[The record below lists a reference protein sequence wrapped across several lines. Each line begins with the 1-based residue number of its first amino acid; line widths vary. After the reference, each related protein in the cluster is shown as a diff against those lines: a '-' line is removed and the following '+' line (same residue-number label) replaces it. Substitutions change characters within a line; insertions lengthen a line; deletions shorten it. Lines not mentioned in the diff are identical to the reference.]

1 MKHGKDVRDPS
12 GHPRDPNA
20 AKDVPALMFMMV
32 EKSPGAFQLR
42 FVSNDDLLHDLQSKE
57 HFRPFWMTL
66 ISSMRSFA
74 SDSKVHQLPNV
85 RIDEL

>member
-20 AKDVPALMFMMV
+20 AKEVPALMFMMV

-42 FVSNDDLLHDLQSKE
+42 FVSNDDLLHDLQEQGALQTFLDDADLLYAEFRERFEGPPTPE
-57 HFRPFWMTL
+57 H
-66 ISSMRSFA
+66 S
-74 SDSKVHQLPNV
+74 N
-85 RIDEL
+85 